1 MKKALIHDWYYTR
14 AGGEKVVHSITNIWN
29 DFDHFALIDF
39 LNEEDRNFIL
49 KGKKAKTTFIQNIPT
64 VKKDHRKF
72 LQLFPRAIKSIDLKG
87 YDLVISSS
95 SSIAKWVKTD
105 KNQLH
110 ICYCHSPMRYA
121 WDLQAQ
127 YIEAMNIKTPL
138 LEVYIKWVLGKMRK
152 HDIESNKNIDFF
164 VANSKYISERIQR
177 IYNRKSV
184 VIYPPVEIEK
194 FELNTVKENYYLAA
208 SRLVS
213 YKKIDI
219 IVEAFNQM
227 TEKKL
232 LIIGKGPEE
241 DKLQKTANSNI
252 QFLGHVTDNELKNKM
267 QNAKAFIFAAEE
279 DFGIITVEA
288 QSCGTPV
295 IAFNKGGSAEIVID
309 EETGL
314 FFEDQSPVSII
325 KKVQQFEKMNFDSNL
340 IRKNAERFSKSRFEK
355 EFEQFVEE
363 KIQDFE

>member
-49 KGKKAKTTFIQNIPT
+49 KGKKAKTTFIQNLPT
-64 VKKDHRKF
+64 VKNDHRKF
-72 LQLFPRAIKSIDLKG
+72 LQLFPKAIKSIDLEG

-121 WDLQAQ
+121 WDLQKQ
-127 YIEAMNIKTPL
+127 YIEALSSKNPLFKTY
-138 LEVYIKWVLGKMRK
+138 VKWVLKKMQK
-152 HDIESNKNIDFF
+152 HDLESNKNVDFF
-164 VANSKYISERIQR
+164 VANSEYIADRIKR
-177 IYNRKSV
+177 IYNRNSV

-194 FELNTVKENYYLAA
+194 FELHHQKQDYYLAA

-213 YKKIDI
+213 YKKIDV

-227 TEKKL
+227 PEKKL
-232 LIIGKGPEE
+232 LIIGKGPEGY
-241 DKLQKTANSNI
+241 KLQKMANNNI
-252 QFLGHVTDNELKNKM
+252 QFLGHVTDKELKNKM
-267 QNAKAFIFAAEE
+267 QNAKAFIFASEE

-309 EETGL
+309 NQTGL
-314 FFEDQSPVSII
+314 FFEDQTPASII
-325 KKVQQFEKMNFDSNL
+325 KKVQQLEKMYFDSNL
-340 IRKNAERFSKSRFEK
+340 IRKNAERFSKARFEK
-355 EFEQFVEE
+355 ELKQFVEE
-363 KIQDFE
+363 KIREFE